1 MMNTKRTHVLRRVL
15 ALVCI
20 FALLLSAFPISI
32 TVQAAGTNDS
42 KIIVSLGDSYSS
54 GEGIP
59 PFGDETTIPKKVKDP
74 DWLAHRSKT
83 SWSSMLTLPAVSGT
97 MADHRNENWFFTAV
111 SGAETVH
118 LKGEQEK
125 EYSKKDGLKPY
136 KDKVNLPPQLDI
148 FDQLNGKKADY
159 VTMTIGGNDAGFA
172 NIIKDGVV
180 LGSSYL
186 KFGNLSAQLED
197 TWKKFY
203 AEGGIQDNIRQAYK
217 DVSMKAGEQ
226 AAIIVAGYPTLLA
239 PGGALDFVAKEES
252 ELINNNVRNFNS
264 ALESLVN
271 SCRASGMNIHFVSVE
286 EEFDGHEAHSDDP
299 YLNEIKIRPQSEDL
313 TGSLGSAYSVHP
325 NLKGAQAYAR
335 CVQAKIDELEGL
347 KVEEYAT
354 RLNVSTLEADG
365 SLCDDYTMK
374 ISGKQHIALWGLIS
388 KDYEDEIVVIKA
400 EPVKLDLPVGR
411 YLITVTDGEKEYRQ
425 MIRTNKDS
433 DKNVLCFMTNFGENL
448 DDHVVG
454 QFDPDAVL
462 SGAVTF
468 NGHWYKVIH
477 NPNITSGTDAQYY
490 CQSLGG
496 YLATISSRE
505 ENQFL
510 FDYVMEEK
518 QPNAYFGYSDEAS
531 EGKWSWVNGE
541 WSTYTNW
548 HYGEPNN
555 DASGEDYTQFYY
567 TDGTWNDGDFS
578 SRTFICE
585 WGEYRTEQES
595 QTQEPVRTT
604 SDERDIVLVLDISG
618 SMSGTPLAE
627 TKKAATNF
635 VETILKQ
642 DASIGIVTYSSSADR
657 IMDFSVD
664 EQALKYAVSSIYE
677 SGMTNMDAGLS
688 MAQSMLHNSNA
699 KKKIIVLMSDGIPNE
714 GRQGDGLISFA
725 DEIKQEGILIYT
737 LGFFEDLGSDKA
749 SAQALM
755 DALASDGCHYEVADA
770 DQLVFFFEDMA
781 DQINGTKYI
790 YVRIACPVD
799 VTVTHDGQ
807 TLSSVAEMLNQRTDF
822 GTLTFEENENSSANE
837 DDRIK
842 VLRLKEG
849 VDYDLEIVGTGRG
862 MMDYTIGFMDEDG
875 TYSDLREFENVK
887 ITKSTVIDTVVAV
900 SSHTVLNIDEDG
912 DGRYDVRYRAEEN
925 GKAEEIKDH
934 TLLFLCVGGGVFI
947 LLVVLLVIHRCS
959 KRKKEGKN
967 NG

>member
-1 MMNTKRTHVLRRVL
+1 MMNTKRTHVLRRAL

-20 FALLLSAFPISI
+20 FALLLSAFPVSI
-32 TVQAAGTNDS
+32 TAQAAGTNES
-42 KIIVSLGDSYSS
+42 KIIVSMGDSYSA

-59 PFGDETTIPKKVKDP
+59 PFGKEFFLSKKVQDP
-74 DWLAHRSKT
+74 DWLAHRSQF
-83 SWSSMLTLPAVSGT
+83 SWPSMLMLPSVKGPMS
-97 MADHRNENWFFTAV
+97 MHRNENWFFTAV
-111 SGAETVH
+111 SGAETIH
-118 LKGEQEK
+118 FYSEQ
-125 EYSKKDGLKPY
+125 KKLYYRESLLKPY
-136 KDKVNLPPQLDI
+136 IGSMDLPPQLDI

-172 NIIKDGVV
+172 KIIKDGVV
-180 LGSSYL
+180 LGSTYL
-186 KFGNLSAQLED
+186 KFGDLEKQLDD
-197 TWKKFY
+197 TWDRFY
-203 AEGGIQDNIRQAYK
+203 EKDGIEDDIRQAYK
-217 DVSMKAGEQ
+217 DVSLKAGSQ
-226 AAIIVAGYPTLLA
+226 AKIIVAGYPTLLS
-239 PGGALDFVAKEES
+239 PGGVVDFISIEEAMLVN
-252 ELINNNVRNFNS
+252 ENVRKFNK

-271 SCRASGMNIHFVSVE
+271 SCWASGMNIYFVSVE
-286 EEFDGHEAHSDDP
+286 KEFNGREAHSSFP
-299 YLNEIKIRPQSEDL
+299 YLNGIIPFAQSEDL
-313 TGSLGSAYSVHP
+313 TEEVGSAYSVHP
-325 NLKGAQAYAR
+325 NLQGAMAYAR
-335 CVQAKIDELEGL
+335 CVQAKINELEGITE
-347 KVEEYAT
+347 EEYAT
-354 RLNVSTLEADG
+354 NLSVSTQRLDG
-365 SLCDDYTMK
+365 SLCDNYTLK
-374 ISGKQHIALWGLIS
+374 VSGEESLALWGLVT
-388 KDYEDEIVVIKA
+388 KAYEKEIVVTDAKN
-400 EPVKLDLPVGR
+400 VSLDLPEGKYV
-411 YLITVTDGEKEYRQ
+411 ITVTDGQREYRQ
-425 MIRTNKDS
+425 AIKISEESRNNLLTFVTDFCKTNEEPIS
-433 DKNVLCFMTNFGENL
+433 
-448 DDHVVG
+448 G

-462 SGAVTF
+462 SDAVTF

-477 NPNITSGTDAQYY
+477 NPNITSGADAQHY

-496 YLATISSRE
+496 YLATISSKE
-505 ENQFL
+505 ENDFL
-510 FDYVMEEK
+510 FNYVKDEQM
-518 QPNAYFGYSDEAS
+518 PNAYFGYSDEAS

-604 SDERDIVLVLDISG
+604 SDERDIVLVLDVSG

-807 TLSSVAEMLNQRTDF
+807 TLSSAAEMLNQRTDF
-822 GTLTFEENENSSANE
+822 GTLTFEENENPGANE

-887 ITKSTVIDTVVAV
+887 ITKNTVIDTVAAV
-900 SSHTVLNIDEDG
+900 SRHTVLNIDEDG

-934 TLLFLCVGGGVFI
+934 TLLFLCVGGGIFI
-947 LLVVLLVIHRCS
+947 LLVVLLVIRRCR
-959 KRKKEGKN
+959 KRRKGR
-967 NG
+967 